1 MRKPILSVLSNGL
14 KAARAFAELTG
25 KEIVELPPN
34 DDPNPDRNPA
44 LVRDDHVQERAVAR
58 VQSATSCVTQE
69 FAYLNRKEL

>member
-14 KAARAFAELTG
+14 EAARAFAELTG

-34 DDPNPDRNPA
+34 DDPNPDHNPA
-44 LVRDDHVQERAVAR
+44 LVRDDHVQERAAVR

-69 FAYLNRKEL
+69 FLNRKEL